1 MPMHFIYILLCVVV
15 SGRGVVR
22 QYNECVSL
30 FVCYTDLFILY
41 SVTLKRALIIVLC
54 FNG

>member
-1 MPMHFIYILLCVVV
+1 MHFIYILLCVV

-30 FVCYTDLFILY
+30 FVCFTDLFILY

-54 FNG
+54 FDG